1 MASLVP
7 YICCKDAPKAIEFYK
22 TVFGATETMRL
33 AEPSGKIGHAEVV
46 INGSTLMLA
55 DEYPDF
61 DALSP
66 TTIGGTPVKLHLYV
80 DDCDTVV
87 ARAVAAGAKLTRPL
101 RDEFYGDRTGTI
113 EDPFGHVWFVSTKKE
128 QLTAKEVQRR
138 YDELMA
144 GARSE

>member
-1 MASLVP
+1 MANLVP
-7 YICCKDAPKAIEFYK
+7 YICCQDAPKAIEFYK
-22 TVFGATETMRL
+22 TAFGATETMRL
-33 AEPSGKIGHAEVV
+33 AEPGGKIGHAEVV
-46 INGSTLMLA
+46 INGSTLMLS

-61 DALSP
+61 GALSP

-80 DDCDTVV
+80 DDVDALV

-128 QLTAKEVQRR
+128 QLTAKEVERR
-138 YDELMA
+138 YDEMMS